1 MRFAGETPQDW
12 DEIIPEHIRRKVE
25 EEERNKEMEDLY
37 LPPRN
42 RKTLQQINQV
52 DHQSG
57 EKHSKKRKK
66 RKSEDDSEN
75 ESAAGSDDD
84 RPKKRGRPSLKEKF
98 CNFTDAE
105 LRKFIKSYKKFPVP
119 LKRLDAIALDAELQ
133 EKPLTDLKK
142 IGEMLRERCVNFLA
156 EHKDLPQPEKKA
168 SKTDDD
174 GDGGK
179 KKGIRAGFSI
189 KFGGV
194 SFNAKTLIACEEELA
209 PLDAVIPNNPI
220 ERSKWLF
227 DIKTRPAN
235 FDVEWTA
242 EDDSRL
248 LRGIYQYGIGSWEA
262 MKMDPSLNLSEKILA
277 NDSNKKPQGKHLQSR
292 AEYLLK
298 IIRKNIELTK
308 GMGKGKGKGK
318 KPRKQ
323 KEPKPAKSK
332 DTVEHDGIPS
342 IDDEKRKKDQQIPI
356 IAAHENNNSNDRTV
370 QNQSQ
375 PHNHHSSQSIPNS
388 HDEISNGSITKEA
401 SKNSTK
407 KTKANK
413 EHKKHKAKVDG
424 PMHFT
429 AHSEP
434 RALDVLG
441 GLDPSVFNE
450 CKEKMRPVKK
460 ALKAL
465 DNPDQTLSNAEQV
478 SHTKACLVS
487 IGKQIELCLAEYKE
501 QDKIKEWRS
510 NLWHFVSKFTES
522 DAKKLFKLYRH
533 AVKRAE
539 DEADNK
545 STASIS
551 PAKNLKDF
559 AKDAKSTH
567 EHKDKPG
574 HVADDKQQ
582 RKEKKKMQ
590 REKERRERNEQSRYR
605 QDDTSNNLDNGTSSH
620 KDESG
625 KRRLEEGELEEPPS
639 RPYKRQHNDN
649 R

>member
-1 MRFAGETPQDW
+1 M
-12 DEIIPEHIRRKVE
+12 E

-42 RKTLQQINQV
+42 RKTLQQINQQA
-52 DHQSG
+52 DGGG
-57 EKHSKKRKK
+57 EKHGKKRKK
-66 RKSEDDSEN
+66 RKSDDESDN
-75 ESAAGSDDD
+75 ESAAGSDED

-105 LRKFIKSYKKFPVP
+105 LRKFIKSYKKFPAP

-142 IGEMLRERCVNFLA
+142 IGEMLRDRCVKFLQ
-156 EHKDLPQPEKKA
+156 ELKDLPPQDKKA
-168 SKTDDD
+168 AKSEEVD
-174 GDGGK
+174 GEGGK
-179 KKGIRAGFSI
+179 KKGVRAGFSI

-194 SFNAKTLIACEEELA
+194 SFNAKTLMACEEELA
-209 PLDAVIPNNPI
+209 PLDEVIPSNPV

-248 LRGIYQYGIGSWEA
+248 LRGIYQYGSGSWEA
-262 MKMDPSLNLSEKILA
+262 IKMDPSLNLAEKILN
-277 NDSNKKPQGKHLQSR
+277 NDSSKKPQGKHLHSR

-298 IIRKNIELTK
+298 IIRKNLELTK
-308 GMGKGKGKGK
+308 GMNKGKGK
-318 KPRKQ
+318 KPRKP

-332 DTVEHDGIPS
+332 DIIENDAVS
-342 IDDEKRKKDQQIPI
+342 SADDEKRKRDLHASLV
-356 IAAHENNNSNDRTV
+356 AAHENNNSSDRLMLNSA
-370 QNQSQ
+370 QSHNNQS
-375 PHNHHSSQSIPNS
+375 SQNLPNC
-388 HDEISNGSITKEA
+388 HDEISNGSTAKETA
-401 SKNSTK
+401 KNSGK
-407 KTKANK
+407 
-413 EHKKHKAKVDG
+413 KAKSSKEQKKNKAKLEG

-429 AHSEP
+429 ANNEP

-465 DNPDQTLSNAEQV
+465 DNPDQSLSNADQV
-478 SHTKACLVS
+478 SHTRACLIS

-501 QDKIKEWRS
+501 QEKIKEWRS
-510 NLWHFVSKFTES
+510 NLWYFVSKFTEF

-533 AVKRAE
+533 AVRRAE
-539 DEADNK
+539 DESDAKASPMTTSPVKNSK
-545 STASIS
+545 EST
-551 PAKNLKDF
+551 
-559 AKDAKSTH
+559 KDAKGGSDS
-567 EHKDKPG
+567 KDKSS
-574 HVADDKQQ
+574 HSLDEKQQ

-590 REKERRERNEQSRYR
+590 REKERREREEHNRYR
-605 QDDTSNNLDNGTSSH
+605 QDDTSNSLDNGTNSH
-620 KDESG
+620 KDDAG
-625 KRRLEEGELEEPPS
+625 KRRLEEGELEDPPS
-639 RPYKRQHNDN
+639 RPYKRQHTDN